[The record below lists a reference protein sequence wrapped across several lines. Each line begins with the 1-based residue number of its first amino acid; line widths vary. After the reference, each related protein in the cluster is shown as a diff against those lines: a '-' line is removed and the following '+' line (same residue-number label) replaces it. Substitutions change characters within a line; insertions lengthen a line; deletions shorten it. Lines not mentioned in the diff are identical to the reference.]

1 MFADFVSS
9 EFFSINLPFNPET
22 MRNTNIIQSVRS
34 LFISGEKLTAIQINR
49 VVGTNDAR
57 KVISTL
63 RREGMT
69 IKDVRMESGCKLYW
83 FVSDDLQTSIQFEGG
98 DEQC

>member
-1 MFADFVSS
+1 
-9 EFFSINLPFNPET
+9 